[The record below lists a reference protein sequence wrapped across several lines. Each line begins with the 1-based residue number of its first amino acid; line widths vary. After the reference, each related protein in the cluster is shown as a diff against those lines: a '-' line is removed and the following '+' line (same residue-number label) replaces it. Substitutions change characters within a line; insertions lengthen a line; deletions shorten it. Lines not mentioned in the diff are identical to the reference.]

1 MGNVF
6 VVDNGFQIALYAAY
20 GGFQFMGYVLCQLA
34 FQAYLF
40 FLLCDVINGDFKTQV
55 LEDDAFYDE
64 YTPVFIN
71 VDGQSF
77 LLFIRRAPLGL
88 GVLVGK
94 FMKIKDREYKF
105 SGL

>member
-64 YTPVFIN
+64 YTPV
-71 VDGQSF
+71 
-77 LLFIRRAPLGL
+77 LLMLMDSRFSSLSEGRLCALL
-88 GVLVGK
+88 
-94 FMKIKDREYKF
+94 MKSVIF
-105 SGL
+105 

>member
-55 LEDDAFYDE
+55 LEDDAFYDDCLL
-64 YTPVFIN
+64 YTS
-71 VDGQSF
+71 D
-77 LLFIRRAPLGL
+77 AA
-88 GVLVGK
+88 
-94 FMKIKDREYKF
+94 DE
-105 SGL
+105 